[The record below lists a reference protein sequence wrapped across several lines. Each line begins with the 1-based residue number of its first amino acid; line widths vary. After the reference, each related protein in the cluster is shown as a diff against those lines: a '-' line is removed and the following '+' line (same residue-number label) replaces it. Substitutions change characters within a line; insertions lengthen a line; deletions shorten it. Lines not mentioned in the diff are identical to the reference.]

1 MASRGAKDEGV
12 GVRKMMIVGLVG
24 ASLGLASCGA
34 QASIDQAVSSLG
46 SSPDLQL
53 HFTGTASSTGSAQAE
68 KALSLLSVDMNYSN
82 PSGAALSQSS
92 GTANAEILVNAG
104 TQTLADVRVVDSNF
118 YVLVNISA
126 AADIPGVT
134 LPASEVSSL
143 QLIFGGRWFEV
154 PKSLLT
160 SITPAPSAT
169 TTAQADKEA
178 AAARAI
184 FDELSTLIANTAYTT
199 LPDGGYS
206 QTGTLASVV
215 KAVLPTIQ
223 SFSGNNL
230 PSTSVKGTYTLTV
243 TASGSSATGG
253 SITVTAPSSVAG
265 QGNQSVGL
273 NVTVAHASLN
283 IAAPTGAIVITSS
296 LLQGL
301 LSQAGG

>member
-1 MASRGAKDEGV
+1 M
-12 GVRKMMIVGLVG
+12 RKMMIVGLVG

-53 HFTGTASSTGSAQAE
+53 HFTGSASGPDAAQVQKVLST
-68 KALSLLSVDMNYSN
+68 LSLDMNYSN

-104 TQTLADVRVVDSNF
+104 TQTLADVRVVDSNL

-126 AADIPGVT
+126 VADIPGVT
-134 LPASEVSSL
+134 LPATQVAAL
-143 QLIFGGRWFEV
+143 QLILGGRWFEL

-160 SITPAPSAT
+160 SIAPAPSAT
-169 TTAQADKEA
+169 STAQAAKVA
-178 AAARAI
+178 AAERTI
-184 FDELSTLIANTAYTT
+184 LDDLSNLIANTAYTT
-199 LPDGGYS
+199 LPNGGYS

-223 SFSGNNL
+223 SLSGSTL
-230 PSTSVKGTYTLTV
+230 PSTTVKGNYTLTV
-243 TASGSSATGG
+243 TASGSNATGG
-253 SITVTAPSSVAG
+253 SISVTAPSGVTG
-265 QGNQSVGL
+265 QGNDTVGL
-273 NVTVAHASLN
+273 NVTVAHASLS
-283 IAAPTGAIVITSS
+283 IVAPTGATIITPS
-296 LLQGL
+296 LFQGL